1 MSKRNQPSWSPP
13 CSGDKR
19 PVLKLFNSLTRQKE
33 EFICSNGN
41 SINWYSCGPT
51 VYDAS
56 HMGHARSYISFDI
69 LRRVMSNYFGYDIL
83 YVMNITDIDDKIIKR
98 ARQNY
103 LYEKY
108 VKEPKD
114 LTKIIDDAT
123 AVVDFYEGVVKE
135 ATDPDKKNTMQKML
149 ESVASAVK
157 VLKAAVEENHNE
169 KIETAKSDM
178 LKSAKDPISEWLDK
192 QYGATVTDNAIFTAL
207 PRYWEDEFH
216 KDMKALNVLPPDV
229 LTRVS
234 EYIPQIITFIQKIID
249 NGLAYESNGSVYFNV
264 SEFDSKDQHHY
275 ARLVPE
281 AYGDTKSLQE
291 GEGDLSDDTAEKR
304 SPNDFALWKRSKA
317 GEPSWGSPWGAGRPG
332 WHIECSAMASDVCG
346 SNLDIHTGG
355 VDLKFPHHD
364 NELAQ
369 SEAHFDKPGWVNY
382 FLHTGHL
389 TIAGCKMS
397 KSLKNFVTISDALK
411 RHSARQLRIAFLLH
425 GWKDTLDYSD
435 NTMDM
440 AIQTEKMFNEFF
452 LTVKDA
458 IRAGYDSGCGG
469 AWNAEDQ
476 QLWSKLSSA
485 KEQVHAALCDNI
497 DTRSAVDALRELVG
511 AAHVYLRATSPRSA
525 PLLVECAR
533 YVTDVLHVFGAVE
546 GPRGLIGFPVSG
558 ASDVCVSTQRPLLV
572 ECARYVTDVLHVFG
586 AVEGPRGLIGFPV
599 SGASDVCVST
609 QRPLLVECARYVT
622 DVLHVFGAVEGPRGL
637 IGFPVSGAS
646 DVCLEE
652 AVMPYLEALST
663 FRGRVREA
671 ARAGAAA
678 DVLALC
684 DALRDDELP
693 ALGVRLEDKP
703 DRTVVKLVSKEE
715 LMKEREEKKRQE
727 AEKLRKKQELLE
739 AQRAKEEQKKIP
751 PTEMFKREKDKYS
764 KFDDKGLPT
773 HDHEGKELSKGL
785 VKKLQKLQQA
795 QEKKYNEYLAS
806 VNSNS

>member
-1 MSKRNQPSWSPP
+1 MSKRSQPIWSPP
-13 CSGDKR
+13 SSGAKQ
-19 PVLKLFNSLTRQKE
+19 PVLKVYNSLTRQKE
-33 EFICSNGN
+33 EFICSSGN
-41 SINWYSCGPT
+41 RINWYSCGPT

-108 VKEPKD
+108 IKEHKG
-114 LTKIIDDAT
+114 LTNTIDDAT
-123 AVVDFYEGVVKE
+123 AVVDFYEGVVKD
-135 ATDPDKKNTMQKML
+135 ATDPDKKITLQKML
-149 ESVASAVK
+149 DSVASAVK
-157 VLKAAVEENHNE
+157 VLKAAIEENDSE
-169 KIETAKSDM
+169 KIKIAKNVM

-192 QYGATVTDNAIFTAL
+192 KYGDTITDNEIFTAL
-207 PRYWEDEFH
+207 PRYWENEFH

-249 NGLAYESNGSVYFNV
+249 NGLAYESNSSVYFNV
-264 SEFDSKDQHHY
+264 SEFDSKDNHHY

-317 GEPSWGSPWGAGRPG
+317 GEPSWESPWGAGRPG

-411 RHSARQLRIAFLLH
+411 RHTARQLRIAFLLH

-458 IRAGYDSGCGG
+458 IRSGYDAGCGG
-469 AWNAEDQ
+469 AWGSPER
-476 QLWSKLSSA
+476 QLAARLSA
-485 KEQVHAALCDNI
+485 TKEQVHAALCDNI
-497 DTRSAVDALRELVG
+497 DTRSAIDALRELVG
-511 AAHVYLRATSPRSA
+511 AGHVYLRQTAPRSA
-525 PLLVECAR
+525 PLLVSAAR
-533 YVTDVLHVFGAVE
+533 YVTDVLHMFGAVE
-546 GPRGLIGFPVSG
+546 GPRGLIGFPVSD
-558 ASDVCVSTQRPLLV
+558 ADDVS
-572 ECARYVTDVLHVFG
+572 
-586 AVEGPRGLIGFPV
+586 
-599 SGASDVCVST
+599 
-609 QRPLLVECARYVT
+609 
-622 DVLHVFGAVEGPRGL
+622 
-637 IGFPVSGAS
+637 
-646 DVCLEE
+646 LEE
-652 AVMPYLEALST
+652 KVMPYLEALST
-663 FRGRVREA
+663 FRGQVRDA
-671 ARAGAAA
+671 ARAAAA
-678 DVLALC
+678 TDVLALC
-684 DALRDDELP
+684 DVLRDKVLP
-693 ALGVRLEDKP
+693 ELGVRLEDKP

-751 PTEMFKREKDKYS
+751 PTEMFKRESDKYS

-806 VNSNS
+806 TNK

>member
-1 MSKRNQPSWSPP
+1 MSKRSQPNWSPP
-13 CSGDKR
+13 SGAKQ
-19 PVLKLFNSLTRQKE
+19 PVLKVFNSLTRQKE
-33 EFICSNGN
+33 EFVCSSGN
-41 SINWYSCGPT
+41 RVNWYSCGPT

-69 LRRVMSNYFGYDIL
+69 LRRVLSNYFGYNIL

-98 ARQNY
+98 ARQNF
-103 LYEKY
+103 LYDKY
-108 VKEPKD
+108 IKEPKG
-114 LTKIIDDAT
+114 LTESIDDAT
-123 AVVDFYEGVVKE
+123 AVVDFYGGVVKD

-149 ESVASAVK
+149 DSVASAVK
-157 VLKAAVEENHNE
+157 GLKAAVEENNSE
-169 KIETAKSDM
+169 KIQAAKNEM

-192 QYGATVTDNAIFTAL
+192 KYGATVTDNAIFTTL
-207 PRYWEDEFH
+207 PRYWENEFH

-249 NGLAYESNGSVYFNV
+249 NGLAYESNSSVYFNV
-264 SEFDSKDQHHY
+264 SEFDSKENHHY

-317 GEPSWGSPWGAGRPG
+317 GEPSWESPWGAGRPG

-411 RHSARQLRIAFLLH
+411 RHTARQLRIAFLLH

-458 IRAGYDSGCGG
+458 IRSGYDEGCGG
-469 AWNAEDQ
+469 AWGAEEQ
-476 QLWSKLSSA
+476 QLLAKLSA
-485 KEQVHAALCDNI
+485 VKEQVHAALCDNI
-497 DTRSAVDALRELVG
+497 DTRSALDALRELVG
-511 AAHVYLRATSPRSA
+511 ASHVYLRLTPPRNA
-525 PLLVECAR
+525 PLLVSSAR
-533 YVTDVLHVFGAVE
+533 YVTDILHVFGAVE
-546 GPRGLIGFPVSG
+546 GPRGLIGFPVSD
-558 ASDVCVSTQRPLLV
+558 AN
-572 ECARYVTDVLHVFG
+572 
-586 AVEGPRGLIGFPV
+586 
-599 SGASDVCVST
+599 
-609 QRPLLVECARYVT
+609 
-622 DVLHVFGAVEGPRGL
+622 
-637 IGFPVSGAS
+637 

-652 AVMPYLEALST
+652 AVMPYLEVLST

-671 ARAGAAA
+671 ARAVSAT
-678 DVLALC
+678 DVLSLC
-684 DALRDDELP
+684 DALRDDVLP
-693 ALGVRLEDKP
+693 ELGVRLEDKP

-751 PTEMFKREKDKYS
+751 PTEMFKRENDKYS
-764 KFDDKGLPT
+764 MFDDKGLPT
-773 HDHEGKELSKGL
+773 HDFEGKELSKGL

-806 VNSNS
+806 VKSNS